1 MRSLTWRQVHTWRLA
16 QHGLAPRLGQD
27 GLLTAVTRTSGIQAQ
42 VMSAASLGISSRV
55 ERPVPDE
62 VKSALWQERTLV
74 KTWAMRQTLHL
85 LAVEE
90 LPLFVAA
97 RNFHV
102 TRDWVS
108 YVAEYGITPTQF
120 DAYLAAVPH
129 ILGREPMT
137 REALASAVAKETS
150 TPQLRRFILES
161 SWGSPLK
168 PSAFLGDLCFGP
180 SQGQNVTFVNPRA
193 WIDHWEAIEPEQAL
207 REVARRYLRAYGPTT
222 PAIFA
227 RWWGGGGALTKAKV
241 VFKSLAD
248 ELEEVDIEGLPSV
261 ALCST
266 IESLE
271 NAEIAETV
279 RLLPLFDAYTFALAR
294 DSEAL
299 LAQKHQHHVFRPQGW
314 ISAVVLV
321 NGIIR
326 GVWNYAVRRGQTVI
340 KVRLFTST
348 TARIKRGIAAEVER
362 LRDFFQTDVAL
373 EYESS

>member
-1 MRSLTWRQVHTWRLA
+1 MKSVTWRQVHAWRLA

-27 GLLTAVTRTSGIQAQ
+27 GLLAAVTRTSGIQAQ
-42 VMSAASLGISSRV
+42 VMSAASLAICSRV
-55 ERPVPDE
+55 EMPAPDE
-62 VKSALWQERTLV
+62 VKTALWEERTLV
-74 KTWAMRQTLHL
+74 KTWAMRSTLHL
-85 LAVEE
+85 LARDE

-102 TRDWVS
+102 TRDWVN
-108 YVAEYGITPTQF
+108 YVAEYGVTPAQF
-120 DAYLAAVPH
+120 EAFLATVPH

-137 REALASAVAKETS
+137 RAALASAVAKETS

-168 PSAFLGDLCFGP
+168 PLAFLGDLCFGP

-222 PAIFA
+222 SAIFA
-227 RWWGGGGALTKAKV
+227 RWWGGARTRAKA

-248 ELEEVDIEGLPSV
+248 ELEEVDIEGLLSV

-299 LAQKHQHHVFRPQGW
+299 LAKQHEHHVFRPQGW
-314 ISAVVLV
+314 ISAIVLV
-321 NGIIR
+321 NGTVR
-326 GVWNYAVRRGQTVI
+326 GVWNYATRRSQTVI
-340 KVRLFTST
+340 TVRLFTST

-362 LRDFFQTDVAL
+362 LRDFFKTDVAL
-373 EYESS
+373 EYEDSV